1 MSDPGLPGDDP
12 DDALWDE
19 DLVAPEADHA
29 SLPSLL
35 DQLADDDPRSG
46 WDGFR
51 SRSVAEVLR
60 HLERDLSQLLNTR
73 DMLVGR
79 PAARRRFAGTVA
91 GYGLP
96 DLTQLS
102 PSNPQHRALLR
113 RELESAIGRY
123 EPRLRDVSV
132 EEVATAGGRAMSLA
146 FRVRAQ
152 LRQEEGQRPVHF
164 TTEMERGGG
173 RVTILMGERP
183 ASASGRDGEPG

>member
-1 MSDPGLPGDDP
+1 MSDLGLPGDDP

-19 DLVAPEADHA
+19 DLLAPEADHA
-29 SLPSLL
+29 TLPSLL
-35 DQLADDDPRSG
+35 DLLADDDPGSG

-51 SRSVAEVLR
+51 NRSVAEVLG
-60 HLERDLSQLLNTR
+60 HLERDLSSLLNTR
-73 DMLVGR
+73 DMLIGR

-91 GYGLP
+91 CYGLP

-102 PSNPQHRALLR
+102 PSNPQHRTLLR
-113 RELESAIGRY
+113 REIQAAISRF

-132 EEVATAGGRAMSLA
+132 EEVAEGPARAMSLA

-173 RVTILMGERP
+173 RVTILMGERRSEPEDEP
-183 ASASGRDGEPG
+183 A